1 MNTATPR
8 TDFDLIGIGES
19 MALVAPDPP
28 APLRDRPR
36 LRMGVAGAESN
47 VVTYLALLGASA
59 AWAGRVGDDPFGELV
74 CRQLAAVGAD
84 TSFIEVDPS
93 LPTGIYF
100 KDPDKMNTRVFYY
113 RKGSAATGMGR
124 KLADSLPAAKIVHL
138 TGITAALSDSC
149 LDMMVHA
156 LIDRPWP
163 NALMSFDVN
172 YRPKLWPVETASS
185 VIRTLASAADLVFV
199 GLDEAETLW
208 GITRPDDIRYHLTG
222 PKTLVVKNGEVGA
235 TIFEGTGDGVF
246 LESPIVK
253 VVEPVGAGD
262 AFAAGYLYAV
272 LKGAPARGRL
282 RMGHLIAGG
291 ALRVSGDIGPLPG
304 AAWITAALN
313 DRTPQ

>member
-1 MNTATPR
+1 MNTVTPR
-8 TDFDLIGIGES
+8 SAFDLIGIGES

-47 VVTYLALLGASA
+47 VVTYLALLGATS

-84 TSFIEVDPS
+84 TGYIEIDKQ
-93 LPTGIYF
+93 LPTGVYF
-100 KDPDKMNTRVFYY
+100 KDPDHMNTRVYYY
-113 RKGSAATGMGR
+113 RGGSAATGMNR
-124 KLADSLPAAKIVHL
+124 KMVDNLPDTKIVHL
-138 TGITAALSDSC
+138 TGITASLSDSC

-156 LIDRPWP
+156 LIERPWP
-163 NALMSFDVN
+163 DALMSFDVN

-185 VIRTLASAADLVFV
+185 VIRTLAGSADLVFV

-208 GITRPDDIRYHLTG
+208 GTARPDDVRVHLPG
-222 PKTLVVKNGEVGA
+222 PQTLVVKNAEIGA
-235 TIFEGTGDGVF
+235 TVYEGTSDGVF
-246 LESPIVK
+246 LDAPIVK

-262 AFAAGYLYAV
+262 AFAAGYLFAV
-272 LKGAPARGRL
+272 LKGAVPRARL
-282 RMGHLIAGG
+282 RMGHLIAAG

-304 AAWITAALN
+304 SAWITAALN
-313 DRTPQ
+313 DGTPQ

>member
-1 MNTATPR
+1 MNTATAR

-28 APLRDRPR
+28 APLRDRPK

-47 VVTYLALLGASA
+47 VVTYLSLLGART

-84 TSFIEVDPS
+84 TSHIEVDPQ
-93 LPTGIYF
+93 LPTGVYF
-100 KDPDKMNTRVFYY
+100 KDPDHMNTRVFYY

-124 KLADSLPAAKIVHL
+124 RLVDSLPNAKIVHL

-149 LDMMVHA
+149 LDLMVHA
-156 LIDRPWP
+156 LIERPWP
-163 NALMSFDVN
+163 GALMSFDVN

-185 VIRTLASAADLVFV
+185 VIRTLAGSADLVFV

-208 GITRPDDIRYHLTG
+208 GVKRSEDVRVHLPDPT
-222 PKTLVVKNGEVGA
+222 TLVVKNAEVGA
-235 TIFEGTGDGVF
+235 TIYEGTSDGVF
-246 LESPIVK
+246 LEAPIVK

-272 LKGAPARGRL
+272 LNNAPLRARL

-304 AAWITAALN
+304 AAWIKAALE
-313 DRTPQ
+313 DRTP